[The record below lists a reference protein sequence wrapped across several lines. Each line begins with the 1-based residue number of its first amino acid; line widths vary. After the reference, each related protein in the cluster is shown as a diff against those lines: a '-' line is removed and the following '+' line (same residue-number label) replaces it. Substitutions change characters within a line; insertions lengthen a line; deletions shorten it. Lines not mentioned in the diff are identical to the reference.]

1 MQPFEIIKVRLQTQ
15 PQDAKIYNGIV
26 DCFKKIVTN
35 EGPLALYKGTLTP
48 LIGVG
53 IMGAFRFGV
62 FENFKKSLAN
72 YQMINPVDLDIASR
86 SLCAFGTGLL
96 SSFLVSPIEH
106 TRIRIQIQRGAA
118 DKVYSGSFDA
128 LIKIAKQHGIK
139 GLYRGFTPTLI
150 R

>member
-15 PQDAKIYNGIV
+15 PQDAKVYNGIV

-62 FENFKKSLAN
+62 F
-72 YQMINPVDLDIASR
+72 
-86 SLCAFGTGLL
+86 
-96 SSFLVSPIEH
+96 
-106 TRIRIQIQRGAA
+106 
-118 DKVYSGSFDA
+118 
-128 LIKIAKQHGIK
+128 
-139 GLYRGFTPTLI
+139 
-150 R
+150 